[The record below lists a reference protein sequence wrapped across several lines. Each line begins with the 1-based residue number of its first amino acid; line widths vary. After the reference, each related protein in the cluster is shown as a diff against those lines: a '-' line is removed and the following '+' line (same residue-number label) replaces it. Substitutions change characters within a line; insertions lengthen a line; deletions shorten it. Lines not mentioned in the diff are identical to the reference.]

1 MREEDVP
8 QVTALLA
15 EYLKKFSLSVHF
27 DEADV
32 KHWIFP
38 HKDVVESYVVEDP
51 ETNKVTD
58 LCSFYHLPSTVL
70 GHAVH
75 KEVRAAYSYYNV
87 ATATPLVQLMSD
99 ALILA
104 KKSGV
109 DVMNCLD
116 LMENKQFIEPLK
128 FGAGD
133 GNLHYYLYN
142 WKCPLMPSGQV
153 GLVLL

>member
-8 QVTALLA
+8 QVTVLLT

-32 KHWIFP
+32 RHWIFP
-38 HKDVVESYVVEDP
+38 HEGVVDSYVVED
-51 ETNKVTD
+51 TATKKITD
-58 LCSFYHLPSTVL
+58 FCSFYHLPSSVL

-75 KEVRAAYSYYNV
+75 TEVRAAYSYYNV
-87 ATATPLVQLMSD
+87 ATKTPLVELMND
-99 ALILA
+99 ALIFA
-104 KKSGV
+104 KQAGV

-116 LMENKQFIEPLK
+116 LMENKSFLEPLK

-133 GNLHYYLYN
+133 GTLHYYLYN
-142 WKCPLMPSGQV
+142 WKCPVMPHDQV